1 MIKFVADTEGGGRLI
16 GLGLSRGNCERL
28 LAHKPISIDM
38 RKDLRLPWKGEI
50 LLLAD
55 ENEKALRHSLR
66 NFITEETIVHEDDSY
81 VEEPKPAEPMQM
93 SVSAANDGGRDFIL
107 IDLNGPRSR
116 FGLTAEEAR
125 RLAEALV
132 EQAAKVEK
140 APGPPGP
147 A

>member
-28 LAHKPISIDM
+28 LAHKPISIDL
-38 RKDLRLPWKGEI
+38 RKDLQLPWKGAI

-55 ENEKALRHSLR
+55 ETEKALRHSLR
-66 NFITEETIVHEDDSY
+66 EFINEETVVHVDDSY
-81 VEEPKPAEPMQM
+81 VEEPAAPGPMQM
-93 SVSAANDGGRDFIL
+93 SVSAANDGGRDFVL

-116 FGLTAEEAR
+116 FGLTAAEAR

-132 EQAAKVEK
+132 EQAAKVETG
-140 APGPPGP
+140 AESR
-147 A
+147 